1 MLMMLKKKEKQLY
14 PVSEVF
20 DIYKIP
26 SYNKEHLTIP
36 DNSDEVY
43 DYITRTTTDR
53 GICEKTGF
61 IDSEGMNEAGTF
73 SLGLLSMVF
82 YYRENDWYAGQF
94 MRKISCKYKIDRWT
108 AIYLETVLNGLSEK
122 LLSGLVRDVDST
134 FLDLKIELPS
144 KDGEIDFEWISNYVK
159 SREKQVI
166 GDMIQAFT
174 QEQED

>member
-1 MLMMLKKKEKQLY
+1 
-14 PVSEVF
+14 
-20 DIYKIP
+20 
-26 SYNKEHLTIP
+26 
-36 DNSDEVY
+36 
-43 DYITRTTTDR
+43 
-53 GICEKTGF
+53 
-61 IDSEGMNEAGTF
+61 MNEAGTF

-94 MRKISCKYKIDRWT
+94 MRKISCKYKIDRWM

>member
-1 MLMMLKKKEKQLY
+1 MLKKKKKQLY

-61 IDSEGMNEAGTF
+61 IDSEGMRLAHLVWVCCQWCSTTEKMIGTQDN
-73 SLGLLSMVF
+73 S
-82 YYRENDWYAGQF
+82 
-94 MRKISCKYKIDRWT
+94 
-108 AIYLETVLNGLSEK
+108 
-122 LLSGLVRDVDST
+122 
-134 FLDLKIELPS
+134 
-144 KDGEIDFEWISNYVK
+144 
-159 SREKQVI
+159 
-166 GDMIQAFT
+166 
-174 QEQED
+174 

>member
-1 MLMMLKKKEKQLY
+1 ML
-14 PVSEVF
+14 
-20 DIYKIP
+20 
-26 SYNKEHLTIP
+26 LTIP

-94 MRKISCKYKIDRWT
+94 MRKISCKYKIDRWM